1 MARRANTTK
10 KKKGSGFSVSSLLDV
25 ASSGKESAESMEG
38 AVRLRVHVGRGCD
51 RALVLAVKEALRAE
65 RPGGAVEVMGLEAP
79 AADAADPDAVVV
91 LAAADEPGAGPLVRF
106 YLACE
111 VPCAL
116 VAESALEADDLG
128 LGSEGLFGV
137 VCASSAEALPA
148 KLGSW
153 LCDHVDNRVA
163 LAANFPCCRDAVVT
177 SLAKTCALENA
188 AVGAISLIPG
198 SDFPLMTASQAK
210 LALDIAAAYGCG
222 LEPSRAAELA
232 GVVGLGLLYR
242 GVARAAAGAV
252 PGIGWM
258 LKGAMG
264 YAGTVATAKAVQA
277 RFEGAD
283 ALASRRGGGKKD
295 AAASATGAQIVRLP
309 AVSSAVDEAPA
320 AKTPAAKAR
329 AGQDEGYLT
338 IDGGGAR

>member
-1 MARRANTTK
+1 MARRANTKNT
-10 KKKGSGFSVSSLLDV
+10 KKKGSGFSLSGLLDV
-25 ASSGKESAESMEG
+25 ASSGKESLESMDG

-51 RALVLAVKEALRAE
+51 RSLVLAAKDALRAE
-65 RPGGAVEVMGLEAP
+65 RPGGVVEVMGLDAP
-79 AADAADPDAVVV
+79 AASAADPDAVVV

-116 VAESALEADDLG
+116 VAESALDAGEFG
-128 LGSEGLFGV
+128 SGSEGLFGV
-137 VCASSAEALPA
+137 VSASSAEALPA

-163 LAANFPCCRDAVVT
+163 LAANFACCRDAVVA
-177 SLAKTCALENA
+177 SLAKTRALENA
-188 AVGAISLIPG
+188 ALGAISLVPG

-222 LEPSRAAELA
+222 LAPSRAAELA
-232 GVVGLGLLYR
+232 GVVGLGLVYR
-242 GVARAAAGAV
+242 GVARTAAGLV
-252 PGIGWM
+252 PGFGWV

-277 RFEGAD
+277 RFEGAE
-283 ALASRRGGGKKD
+283 ALASRKGAAEKD
-295 AAASATGAQIVRLP
+295 PAAPASGDLIVALPAAAP
-309 AVSSAVDEAPA
+309 DEGPV
-320 AKTPAAKAR
+320 PVAR
-329 AGQDEGYLT
+329 EDGYLT
-338 IDGGGAR
+338 IDDGGAR